1 MPFVLECLDK
11 PDSLD
16 LRLANRPAHLAHVEA
31 VADRVIAAGP
41 FLGEDGKPVGS
52 LLVMDFATREEAER
66 FAAEDPYAKAGL
78 FASVSIRPWV
88 KVFPKT

>member
-31 VADRVIAAGP
+31 VADKVIAAGP

>member
-1 MPFVLECLDK
+1 MPFVFECMDK
-11 PDSLD
+11 PGSLE
-16 LRLANRPAHLAHVEA
+16 LRLANRPAHLAHLEA
-31 VADRVIAAGP
+31 QGDKVVAAGP

-78 FASVSIRPWV
+78 FASVSIRPWI
-88 KVFPKT
+88 KVFPKG

>member
-11 PDSLD
+11 PGSLD
-16 LRLANRPAHLAHVEA
+16 LRLANRPAHLAYVEA
-31 VADRVIAAGP
+31 QAGRVLLAGP
-41 FLGEDGKPVGS
+41 FLGDDGKPVGS

-78 FASVSIRPWV
+78 FASVTIRPWV
-88 KVFPKT
+88 KVFPKS